1 MRPFAENPA
10 AQDQL
15 QDLQCVAMGYYDM
28 ANDYSPPYR
37 HNDHIIPDYARLVQ
51 DVPIQAHVAPP
62 APVCADL
69 TLMHTLSDNTLTKG
83 DRRV

>member
-1 MRPFAENPA
+1 MCLSVERPA

-15 QDLQCVAMGYYDM
+15 QDLQYVAMGYYEM

-37 HNDHIIPDYARLVQ
+37 HHIIPDYARVAQ
-51 DVPIQAHVAPP
+51 NVPIQAHIAPS

-69 TLMHTLSDNTLTKG
+69 TLMHTFI
-83 DRRV
+83 